1 MAGERER
8 TAEREVLANERERL
22 ADEREVLANER
33 ERKADEREQELDKRG
48 RALGLGVE
56 TLEQR
61 TLETIERLA
70 LSAQRLNREEAAG
83 KRAEARRERQ

>member
-1 MAGERER
+1 MAGARPTARPGNAASDQRE
-8 TAEREVLANERERL
+8 AL
-22 ADEREVLANER
+22 ADEREAQANER

-61 TLETIERLA
+61 TVETIERLA
-70 LSAQRLNREEAAG
+70 L
-83 KRAEARRERQ
+83 